1 MYIEFKLI
9 FKLPIRPI
17 SFYLLWKPSNLNVS
31 FSFLPSLY
39 SRFPIFLSIFK
50 FIFGIKHL
58 VHILYSSWTF
68 MSLLSYKHY
77 FTDFLLLLH
86 SYQIF
91 PTKPI
96 PVAFSNYSP
105 SGIILFTNIMAFI
118 SPFLILLLMGDICI
132 DILRKHYVL

>member
-9 FKLPIRPI
+9 FKLLIRPI
-17 SFYLLWKPSNLNVS
+17 SFYILWKPSNLNVS
-31 FSFLPSLY
+31 LSLLPSLY

-58 VHILYSSWTF
+58 VHILYSSWNF
-68 MSLLSYKHY
+68 MSLLSYKP

-86 SYQIF
+86 SYQFF

-96 PVAFSNYSP
+96 SVAFSNQSP

-118 SPFLILLLMGDICI
+118 SPFLILLLMVDMCI